1 MVDKKLLNELIWTL
15 LRGFENGYK
24 ICSLI
29 QEATEFP
36 KKIPNS
42 FWNDE
47 DKGYYGILD
56 LKDLSKNEMRT
67 MRNEVIDAIISEIS
81 SPDEPEKMYSDNYTR
96 LFHALTI
103 FKVPKTDERVPAI
116 GKNYMYNI
124 AYLLWAADDGS
135 KIFDSLMEASWSAAE
150 AFKTGSPT
158 NENLITGR
166 RHSAF

>member
-1 MVDKKLLNELIWTL
+1 MVEKQFLDDLIWTI

-36 KKIPNS
+36 KKIPKS

-47 DKGYYGILD
+47 DKGYYGILGY
-56 LKDLSKNEMRT
+56 KDITKDEMRT
-67 MRNEVIDAIISEIS
+67 MRKEVIEAIINEIA
-81 SPDEPEKMYSDNYTR
+81 SPENPEAMYSDNYTR

-103 FKVPKTDERVPAI
+103 FKIPKSDERVPGI
-116 GKNYMYNI
+116 GKYYMYNI
-124 AYLLWAADDGS
+124 AYLIWAADDGS
-135 KIFDSLMEASWSAAE
+135 EIFAPLMEASWSAAE